1 MTSFTVSFTGTSS
14 VLQADF
20 LPEITLDPDSSYCCG
35 LLDFASYNSI
45 PNVTHGKNNEF
56 QYRYYVD
63 EKRKEKG
70 KEVIKSVPRDRTI
83 SLPTGSY
90 EVEDILKY
98 LKFELGNERI
108 YLTYEISV
116 ETSKVR
122 IGFSTLIEWTGGTV
136 LDIIG
141 FQRESSPKFERN
153 VGYWSTNIVKITQ
166 IDIIRIECDI
176 ISDSYIN
183 GKQCHTIHQF
193 SHCKVAPGYKFIEV
207 PHHIIYLPIKEKQL
221 RTIQISVVDQ
231 NGNPIDFRGEQISCR
246 IHIRKA

>member
-14 VLQADF
+14 VLQAYF
-20 LPEITLDPDSSYCCG
+20 FPEITLDPDSSYCCE
-35 LLDFASYNSI
+35 LLDFASHNSI

-122 IGFSTLIEWTGGTV
+122 IGFSTL
-136 LDIIG
+136 
-141 FQRESSPKFERN
+141 ESSGLE
-153 VGYWSTNIVKITQ
+153 
-166 IDIIRIECDI
+166 E
-176 ISDSYIN
+176 
-183 GKQCHTIHQF
+183 QF
-193 SHCKVAPGYKFIEV
+193 WI
-207 PHHIIYLPIKEKQL
+207 
-221 RTIQISVVDQ
+221 
-231 NGNPIDFRGEQISCR
+231 
-246 IHIRKA
+246 